1 MIIREEYIFEDIADY
16 LFNSNELLIA
26 GMPNPE
32 ERSRFFFNTWN
43 NRGKSI
49 LLLQRVADGKM
60 FYQLYHGKNVVQQN
74 TIDLCIATSRLLHY
88 LKVDEKNILLDMS
101 SLDHVLIMFLT
112 KQLITQVVPKTL
124 FAAYICPDRY
134 CQQSGNIGFSLCNQ
148 VLAVNSVPGFTKRES
163 EKQTLCSFLGFEGIR
178 LKSILESVYN
188 IDKFIPVVA
197 FPSGAPQWY
206 NVTMWNS
213 MDTLQSE
220 NRNYAIRKCFSDSI
234 FDAVSLLKQNIL
246 PDEKVVLAPL
256 GTRAHSMACA
266 IFACNHSNTR
276 IIYDY
281 VIESPHRTAGIANIK
296 IYHLSTFLNT

>member
-1 MIIREEYIFEDIADY
+1 MIIREEYVFKDIADY
-16 LFNSNELLIA
+16 LFSSNDLLIA
-26 GMPNPE
+26 GIPNTE
-32 ERSRFFFNTWN
+32 ERSRFFFNAWADRCKN
-43 NRGKSI
+43 V
-49 LLLQRVADGKM
+49 LLLHSVSDGKM
-60 FYQLYHGKNVVQQN
+60 VYQLYRGQNIIEQN
-74 TIDLCIATSRLLHY
+74 TIDLCIATSRLLRY
-88 LKVDEKNILLDMS
+88 LRVDEKNVLLDMS

-134 CQQSGNIGFSLCNQ
+134 CQQSGNVGFSLCNQ

-220 NRNYAIRKCFSDSI
+220 NRNYAIRKCFSDSV
-234 FDAVSLLKQNIL
+234 FDAVSLLKENIL
-246 PDEKVVLAPL
+246 PDEKAVLAPL

-266 IFACNHSNTR
+266 T
-276 IIYDY
+276 Y
-281 VIESPHRTAGIANIK
+281 
-296 IYHLSTFLNT
+296 L